1 MTPHILIMLDSSTP
15 HDRFIKTPHVTHRT
29 PAHPSTPTLRRPAVA
44 HLRIGTV
51 MVRRT
56 ARRRG
61 TQDAEQWGLLSGC
74 CLRLLS
80 PDESYD
86 IINCVEWYQQHT
98 TDY

>member
-1 MTPHILIMLDSSTP
+1 MTPHILIMLDRLADVSTP
-15 HDRFIKTPHVTHRT
+15 HDKTAHVTHRA

-61 TQDAEQWGLLSGC
+61 ARDAEQWGMLEGC

-80 PDESYD
+80 PD
-86 IINCVEWYQQHT
+86 IINRASI
-98 TDY
+98 